1 MTAVT
6 ETSVEVVIV
15 RTGLANLASWVAAF
29 ERLGVQSV
37 ITDDRETI
45 ERAALL
51 VLPGVGAAGAAMETL
66 HAHSLVEPI
75 LRRLQAGSPT
85 LAVCLGLQLLANES
99 EETAGVRLLGLVD
112 GHVQRFGA
120 GKPVPQ
126 MGWNQISVDA
136 TADAGVQDCML
147 ADGCAYFANSF
158 ALKTS
163 PAGWRCAWSSYGGER
178 FIAAMERGRVLACQ
192 FHPELSGPWGLS
204 LLNRWLSGSTMRTV
218 GSVKQ
223 SSNGRYSLHDSL
235 RPRVIPCLDVRDG
248 RVVKGIKFQGLRDA
262 GDPVECARRY
272 EADGAD
278 ELVILDV
285 SATTEGRNAAVRTV
299 DAVRRAISIPLTVGG
314 GVRTTADAARLLDAG
329 ADKVGVNSAAVADPQ
344 LLRVLSDRFGRQCVV
359 AAIDAARRID
369 GAPGWQVVTHAG
381 TKRVE
386 LDAVAWCAQ
395 VAELGAG
402 EILLTSWDRD
412 GTRSGYDLE
421 LLRAARAA
429 AGVPLIASG
438 GAAGVDHLV
447 DAFEAGADAVLAASI
462 FHDQETTV
470 RDVKHSLVARGIPV
484 RTDPDTGRQDTGG
497 QDAGVQSTG
506 VSDQANA
513 EGATH
518 ARAID

>member
-1 MTAVT
+1 MS
-6 ETSVEVVIV
+6 ETVREVVIV

-85 LAVCLGLQLLANES
+85 LAVCLGLQLLAMES

-126 MGWNQISVDA
+126 MGWNQISVDS
-136 TADAGVQDCML
+136 TADAGVQDGML

-158 ALKTS
+158 ALHTA
-163 PAGWRCAWSSYGGER
+163 PVGWRCAWSSYAGER

-204 LLNRWLSGSTMRTV
+204 LLKRWLSGSATQTFKHATTTRH
-218 GSVKQ
+218 SV
-223 SSNGRYSLHDSL
+223 HDSL

-470 RDVKHSLVARGIPV
+470 RDVKHALVTRGIPV
-484 RTDPDTGRQDTGG
+484 RTDPDTGGSDT
-497 QDAGVQSTG
+497 A